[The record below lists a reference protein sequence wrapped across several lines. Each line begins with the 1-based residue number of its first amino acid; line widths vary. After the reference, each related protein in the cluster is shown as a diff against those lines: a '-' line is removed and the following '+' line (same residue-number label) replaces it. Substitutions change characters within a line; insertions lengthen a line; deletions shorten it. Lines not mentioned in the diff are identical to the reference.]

1 MAEEGNVI
9 SDSVKNVQ
17 DLNCDLWF
25 KLVGQR
31 PDLANACHQ
40 HAEAFSGEVAKAT
53 KDPAGYV
60 AKKIAD
66 NTFNQILESFW
77 NGSVSIY
84 KQFITSWL
92 HAGPIIDPQ
101 TSSAFQ
107 WGTGVVNIFTLLA
120 VTIGIMVAGV
130 KIVWEQRGED
140 IRYVLSSLG
149 RVILVSGMGVTIIS
163 LLLTASD
170 QAAAAILESSNW
182 SSRDTTAILG
192 DPGKA
197 VAALGAML
205 FLPGAIMV
213 LVVIVQWCIMILVA
227 IATPVLLMYWPVAEG
242 ITFAAGGRGFSRVS
256 KWLLAFILFKPTVAV
271 LYGFAF
277 QELKGGDGIGGIV
290 TAVCIIAMAPFALP
304 ALLKIVNPAAA
315 GTGADGA
322 GTALAGMAGMAVGAA
337 GVAAG
342 AATGGAG
349 AAAAAGGS
357 SGASASAFMFSN
369 MGPTLAESGGMAGI
383 GGGAA
388 GAAGAASGGG
398 GGVAAGGGSGAV
410 AAGGSSA
417 GASGG
422 SGAIAAGGGAPAASS
437 SGGAVGAP
445 AAASPS
451 GGSAPAAPA
460 SNAGGS
466 APQAPGG
473 GMVGI
478 GLTVSAGSD
487 TGSAPGGGSG
497 GGGSAGASRL
507 AQAAQVLENHMPRAE
522 HAEEVLLDEQSLDR
536 IH

>member
-1 MAEEGNVI
+1 MPNVAEKITSTAIDVNCNVI
-9 SDSVKNVQ
+9 YIGRPELIEKCR
-17 DLNCDLWF
+17 LG
-25 KLVGQR
+25 GQII
-31 PDLANACHQ
+31 AKEAGKA
-40 HAEAFSGEVAKAT
+40 AEN
-53 KDPAGYV
+53 PAGYV
-60 AKKIAD
+60 AKKVAD
-66 NTFNQILESFW
+66 GTFNQILESFW
-77 NGSVSIY
+77 NGSVAVY
-84 KQFITSWL
+84 RNFITSWL
-92 HAGPIIDPQ
+92 KAGPIIDPQ

-192 DPGKA
+192 DPSKA

-290 TAVCIIAMAPFALP
+290 TAVCIITMAPFALP

-337 GVAAG
+337 GMAAG
-342 AATGGAG
+342 AATGGAT

-388 GAAGAASGGG
+388 GAAGAASGSG
-398 GGVAAGGGSGAV
+398 GGVAAGGGSGAI

-445 AAASPS
+445 ATASSS

-460 SNAGGS
+460 AGGS
-466 APQAPGG
+466 AQQAPGG

-487 TGSAPGGGSG
+487 TGAAPGGGSG

>member
-1 MAEEGNVI
+1 MSDKSALRGAADWTCDALGNIRREVGLGCHAAVGKGEEIVDKVEKAVTDPVGTIAGAVGN
-9 SDSVKNVQ
+9 
-17 DLNCDLWF
+17 DLFD
-25 KLVGQR
+25 
-31 PDLANACHQ
+31 
-40 HAEAFSGEVAKAT
+40 
-53 KDPAGYV
+53 
-60 AKKIAD
+60 KILT
-66 NTFNQILESFW
+66 NFW
-77 NGSVSIY
+77 NGSVGVY
-84 KQFITSWL
+84 REFITSWL
-92 HAGPIIDPQ
+92 KAGPIIDPQ

-107 WGTGVVNIFTLLA
+107 WGTGVVNIFTFLA

-149 RVILVSGMGVTIIS
+149 RVILVSGMGVAIIS

-182 SSRDTTAILG
+182 NQRDTTAILG

-337 GVAAG
+337 GMAAG

-357 SGASASAFMFSN
+357 SGASASAFMISN
-369 MGPTLAESGGMAGI
+369 MGPTLAESGGMAGL

-388 GAAGAASGGG
+388 GAAGAAS
-398 GGVAAGGGSGAV
+398 GGGSGAV

-437 SGGAVGAP
+437 
-445 AAASPS
+445 
-451 GGSAPAAPA
+451 GGSGAIAAGGAPAAPA
-460 SNAGGS
+460 AGGS
-466 APQAPGG
+466 AQQAPGG

-487 TGSAPGGGSG
+487 TGAAPGGGSG

>member
-1 MAEEGNVI
+1 MADTPIVNIPEQIAHFACDQVGGAARVI
-9 SDSVKNVQ
+9 NPSAAQDCHSTVSSIADSADKFV
-17 DLNCDLWF
+17 
-25 KLVGQR
+25 
-31 PDLANACHQ
+31 
-40 HAEAFSGEVAKAT
+40 
-53 KDPAGYV
+53 KDPVGTVAG
-60 AKKIAD
+60 AIGNDIFDKIL
-66 NTFNQILESFW
+66 TSFW
-77 NGSVSIY
+77 NGSVGIY
-84 KQFITSWL
+84 RDFITSWL
-92 HAGPIIDPQ
+92 RAGPIIDPEK
-101 TSSAFQ
+101 SSAFQ

-149 RVILVSGMGVTIIS
+149 RVILVSGMGVAIIS

-197 VAALGAML
+197 VAALGAIL

-213 LVVIVQWCIMILVA
+213 LVVIVQWCIMIFVA

-337 GVAAG
+337 GMAAG

-357 SGASASAFMFSN
+357 SGASASAFMFSS

-383 GGGAA
+383 GGGGAA
-388 GAAGAASGGG
+388 GGAASGSG
-398 GGVAAGGGSGAV
+398 GGGSGAV

-422 SGAIAAGGGAPAASS
+422 SGAIAAGGGAAGASS

-445 AAASPS
+445 AAASAPS
-451 GGSAPAAPA
+451 GGSAAAPA
-460 SNAGGS
+460 PDAGGS
-466 APQAPGG
+466 APQAAGG

-478 GLTVSAGSD
+478 GLTVSAGGD
-487 TGSAPGGGSG
+487 TGAAPGGGSG
-497 GGGSAGASRL
+497 GGSAGVSRF

-522 HAEEVLLDEQSLDR
+522 HAEEVLLDEQAVDQ

>member
-1 MAEEGNVI
+1 MDILKDAAHFACDQVGGAARVINPSAAQDCHAVVDKGAEVAAAAGKAI
-9 SDSVKNVQ
+9 SDP
-17 DLNCDLWF
+17 
-25 KLVGQR
+25 VG
-31 PDLANACHQ
+31 
-40 HAEAFSGEVAKAT
+40 T
-53 KDPAGYV
+53 IAG
-60 AKKIAD
+60 AIGNDIFDKIL
-66 NTFNQILESFW
+66 TSFW
-77 NGSVSIY
+77 NGSVGIY
-84 KQFITSWL
+84 RDFITSWL
-92 HAGPIIDPQ
+92 RAGPIIDPEK
-101 TSSAFQ
+101 SSAFQ

-149 RVILVSGMGVTIIS
+149 RVIIVSGMGVALIS

-197 VAALGAML
+197 VAALGAIL

-213 LVVIVQWCIMILVA
+213 LVVIVQWCIMIFVA

-322 GTALAGMAGMAVGAA
+322 GTALAGLAGMAVGAA
-337 GVAAG
+337 GMAAG

-383 GGGAA
+383 GGG
-388 GAAGAASGGG
+388 GAA
-398 GGVAAGGGSGAV
+398 AAGGGSGGSAV

-422 SGAIAAGGGAPAASS
+422 SGAIATAGPAPAASS
-437 SGGAVGAP
+437 SSSGGA
-445 AAASPS
+445 AAASAPS
-451 GGSAPAAPA
+451 GGSAAAPA
-460 SNAGGS
+460 PDAGES
-466 APQAPGG
+466 APQAAGG

-478 GLTVSAGSD
+478 GLTVSAGGD
-487 TGSAPGGGSG
+487 TGAAPGGGSG
-497 GGGSAGASRL
+497 GGSAGVSRF

-522 HAEEVLLDEQSLDR
+522 HAEEVLLDEQAVDQ

>member
-17 DLNCDLWF
+17 DLNCDLWL

-40 HAEAFSGEVAKAT
+40 HAEALSWEVAKAT

-60 AKKIAD
+60 AKKVAD
-66 NTFNQILESFW
+66 GTFNQILESFW
-77 NGSVSIY
+77 NGSVAIY
-84 KQFITSWL
+84 RDFITSWL
-92 HAGPIIDPQ
+92 KAGPIIDPQ

-107 WGTGVVNIFTLLA
+107 WGTGVVNIFTFLA

-149 RVILVSGMGVTIIS
+149 RVILVSGMGVAIIS

-192 DPGKA
+192 DPSKA

-290 TAVCIIAMAPFALP
+290 TAVCIITMAPFALP

-369 MGPTLAESGGMAGI
+369 MGPTLAESGGMAGLG

-388 GAAGAASGGG
+388 GAAS
-398 GGVAAGGGSGAV
+398 GGGSGAV

-437 SGGAVGAP
+437 GGSSAIASGGAP
-445 AAASPS
+445 AASS

-460 SNAGGS
+460 AGGS
-466 APQAPGG
+466 AQQAPGG

-497 GGGSAGASRL
+497 GGGSSGASRL

>member
-1 MAEEGNVI
+1 MDILKDAAHFACDQVGGAARVINPSAAQDCHAVVDKGAEVAEAAGKAI
-9 SDSVKNVQ
+9 SDP
-17 DLNCDLWF
+17 
-25 KLVGQR
+25 VG
-31 PDLANACHQ
+31 
-40 HAEAFSGEVAKAT
+40 T
-53 KDPAGYV
+53 IAG
-60 AKKIAD
+60 AIGNDIFDKIL
-66 NTFNQILESFW
+66 TSFW
-77 NGSVSIY
+77 NGSVGIY
-84 KQFITSWL
+84 RDFITSWL
-92 HAGPIIDPQ
+92 RAGPIIDPEK
-101 TSSAFQ
+101 SSAFA
-107 WGTGVVNIFTLLA
+107 WGSGVVNIFTLLA

-149 RVILVSGMGVTIIS
+149 RVIVVSGMGVTLIS

-182 SSRDTTAILG
+182 SQRDTTAILG

-197 VAALGAML
+197 VAALGAIL

-213 LVVIVQWCIMILVA
+213 LVVIVQWCIMIFVA

-256 KWLLAFILFKPTVAV
+256 KWLLAFILFKPTVAI

-337 GVAAG
+337 GMAAG

-388 GAAGAASGGG
+388 GAAGGGS
-398 GGVAAGGGSGAV
+398 GGGSGGSAV

-422 SGAIAAGGGAPAASS
+422 SGAIAAGGPAPATSSGFGGAAAASAP
-437 SGGAVGAP
+437 SGGAATAP
-445 AAASPS
+445 APD
-451 GGSAPAAPA
+451 
-460 SNAGGS
+460 AGGS
-466 APQAPGG
+466 APQAAGD

-478 GLTVSAGSD
+478 GLTVSAGGD
-487 TGSAPGGGSG
+487 TGAAPDGGSG
-497 GGGSAGASRL
+497 GGGAGVSRF

-522 HAEEVLLDEQSLDR
+522 HAEEVLLDEQAVDQ

>member
-1 MAEEGNVI
+1 MADTPAVNIPEQIAHFACDQVGGAARVI
-9 SDSVKNVQ
+9 NPSAAQ
-17 DLNCDLWF
+17 D
-25 KLVGQR
+25 
-31 PDLANACHQ
+31 CHSTVSSI
-40 HAEAFSGEVAKAT
+40 AESADKVV
-53 KDPAGYV
+53 KDPVGTVAG
-60 AKKIAD
+60 AIGNDIFDKIL
-66 NTFNQILESFW
+66 TSFW
-77 NGSVSIY
+77 NGSVSVY

-92 HAGPIIDPQ
+92 HAGPIINPEK
-101 TSSAFQ
+101 SSAFQ

-149 RVILVSGMGVTIIS
+149 RVILVSGMGVSIVS

-170 QAAAAILESSNW
+170 QAAAAILDSTDW
-182 SSRDTTAILG
+182 GHKDTMAVLG

-213 LVVIVQWCIMILVA
+213 LVVIVQWCIMIFVA

-357 SGASASAFMFSN
+357 SGASASAFMFSS
-369 MGPTLAESGGMAGI
+369 MGPTLAESGGLAGI
-383 GGGAA
+383 GGG
-388 GAAGAASGGG
+388 GAA
-398 GGVAAGGGSGAV
+398 AAGGGSGGSAV

-422 SGAIAAGGGAPAASS
+422 SGAIAAGGPAPATSS
-437 SGGAVGAP
+437 GSGGA
-445 AAASPS
+445 AATSSPS
-451 GGSAPAAPA
+451 GGAAAAPA
-460 SNAGGS
+460 PDAGGS
-466 APQAPGG
+466 APQAAGG

-478 GLTVSAGSD
+478 GLTVSAGGD
-487 TGSAPGGGSG
+487 TGAAPGGGA
-497 GGGSAGASRL
+497 GGGSAGVSRF

-522 HAEEVLLDEQSLDR
+522 HAEEVLLDEQAVDQ

>member
-1 MAEEGNVI
+1 MNQTVR
-9 SDSVKNVQ
+9 DTTKNLT
-17 DLNCDLWF
+17 DFACDYNP
-25 KLVGQR
+25 VYRIQGTVE
-31 PDLANACHQ
+31 ACHKA
-40 HAEAFSGEVAKAT
+40 AEHIGNEAGKAAEN
-53 KDPAGYV
+53 PAGYV
-60 AKKIAD
+60 AKKVAD
-66 NTFNQILESFW
+66 GAFNQILESFW
-77 NGSVSIY
+77 NGSVGIY

-92 HAGPIIDPQ
+92 HAGPIINPEK
-101 TSSAFQ
+101 SSAFQ

-149 RVILVSGMGVTIIS
+149 RVILVSGMGVSIVS

-170 QAAAAILESSNW
+170 QAAAAILDSTDW
-182 SSRDTTAILG
+182 GHKDTTAILG

-197 VAALGAML
+197 VAALGAIL

-213 LVVIVQWCIMILVA
+213 LVVIVQWCIMIFVA

-322 GTALAGMAGMAVGAA
+322 GTALAGLAGMAVGAA
-337 GVAAG
+337 GMAAG

-383 GGGAA
+383 GGG
-388 GAAGAASGGG
+388 GAA
-398 GGVAAGGGSGAV
+398 AAGGGSGGSAV

-422 SGAIAAGGGAPAASS
+422 SGAIATAGPAPDASS
-437 SGGAVGAP
+437 SSSGPAP
-445 AAASPS
+445 AAASSPS
-451 GGSAPAAPA
+451 GGAAAAPA
-460 SNAGGS
+460 PDAGGS
-466 APQAPGG
+466 APQAAGG

-478 GLTVSAGSD
+478 GLTVNAGGD
-487 TGSAPGGGSG
+487 TGAAPGSGS
-497 GGGSAGASRL
+497 GGGSAGVSRL

-522 HAEEVLLDEQSLDR
+522 HAEEVLLDEQAVDQ

>member
-1 MAEEGNVI
+1 MADTPIVNIPEQIAHFACDQVGGAARVI
-9 SDSVKNVQ
+9 NPSAAQ
-17 DLNCDLWF
+17 D
-25 KLVGQR
+25 
-31 PDLANACHQ
+31 CHSTVSNI
-40 HAEAFSGEVAKAT
+40 AASADKVV
-53 KDPAGYV
+53 KDPVGTVAG
-60 AKKIAD
+60 AIGNDIFEKIL
-66 NTFNQILESFW
+66 TSFW
-77 NGSVSIY
+77 NGAVGVY
-84 KQFITSWL
+84 RDFITSWL
-92 HAGPIIDPQ
+92 HAGPIINPEK
-101 TSSAFQ
+101 SSAFQ
-107 WGTGVVNIFTLLA
+107 WGSGVVNIFTLLA

-149 RVILVSGMGVTIIS
+149 RVILVSGMGVSIVS

-170 QAAAAILESSNW
+170 QAAAAILDSTDW
-182 SSRDTTAILG
+182 GHKDTMAVLG

-213 LVVIVQWCIMILVA
+213 LVVIVQWCIMIFVA

-337 GVAAG
+337 GMAAG

-357 SGASASAFMFSN
+357 SGASASAFMFSS
-369 MGPTLAESGGMAGI
+369 MGPTLAESGGLAGI
-383 GGGAA
+383 GGGGAA
-388 GAAGAASGGG
+388 GGAASGGG
-398 GGVAAGGGSGAV
+398 GVASGGSAV

-422 SGAIAAGGGAPAASS
+422 SGAIAAGPAPAAASSSGSSGPAPAASS
-437 SGGAVGAP
+437 SGGAA
-445 AAASPS
+445 
-451 GGSAPAAPA
+451 AAPA
-460 SNAGGS
+460 PDAGGS
-466 APQAPGG
+466 APQAAGG

-478 GLTVSAGSD
+478 GLTVSAGGD
-487 TGSAPGGGSG
+487 TGAAPGSGS
-497 GGGSAGASRL
+497 GGGSAGVSRF

-522 HAEEVLLDEQSLDR
+522 HAEEVLLDEQAVDQ

>member
-1 MAEEGNVI
+1 MDILKDAAHF
-9 SDSVKNVQ
+9 
-17 DLNCDLWF
+17 NCDFWLNND
-25 KLVGQR
+25 LVKKVR
-31 PDLANACHQ
+31 PDLAEKCHQ
-40 HAEAFSGEVAKAT
+40 GADIAVDKVEKAVT
-53 KDPAGYV
+53 DPVGTIAGAV
-60 AKKIAD
+60 GNDLFDKILT
-66 NTFNQILESFW
+66 NFW
-77 NGSVSIY
+77 NGSVGVY
-84 KQFITSWL
+84 REFITSWL
-92 HAGPIIDPQ
+92 KAGPIIDPQ

-107 WGTGVVNIFTLLA
+107 WGTGVVNIFTFLA

-149 RVILVSGMGVTIIS
+149 RVILVSGMGVAIIS

-342 AATGGAG
+342 AATGGAT
-349 AAAAAGGS
+349 AAAGGAAS
-357 SGASASAFMFSN
+357 SGASASAFMISN

-383 GGGAA
+383 GGGSA
-388 GAAGAASGGG
+388 GAAGAASGSG
-398 GGVAAGGGSGAV
+398 GGGSGAI

-445 AAASPS
+445 ATASSS

-460 SNAGGS
+460 TGGS
-466 APQAPGG
+466 AQQAPGG

>member
-1 MAEEGNVI
+1 MADTPIVNIPEQIAHFACDQVGGAARVI
-9 SDSVKNVQ
+9 NPSAAQDCHSTVSNIADSADKFV
-17 DLNCDLWF
+17 
-25 KLVGQR
+25 
-31 PDLANACHQ
+31 
-40 HAEAFSGEVAKAT
+40 
-53 KDPAGYV
+53 KDPVGTVAG
-60 AKKIAD
+60 AIGNDIFDKIL
-66 NTFNQILESFW
+66 TSFW
-77 NGSVSIY
+77 NGSVGIY
-84 KQFITSWL
+84 RDFITSWL
-92 HAGPIIDPQ
+92 RAGPIIDPEK
-101 TSSAFQ
+101 SSAFQ

-149 RVILVSGMGVTIIS
+149 RVILVSGMGVAIIS

-197 VAALGAML
+197 VAALGAIL

-213 LVVIVQWCIMILVA
+213 LVVIVQWCIMIFVA

-337 GVAAG
+337 GMAAG

-357 SGASASAFMFSN
+357 SGASASAFMFSS

-383 GGGAA
+383 GSGGAA
-388 GAAGAASGGG
+388 GAAGAE
-398 GGVAAGGGSGAV
+398 
-410 AAGGSSA
+410 
-417 GASGG
+417 
-422 SGAIAAGGGAPAASS
+422 
-437 SGGAVGAP
+437 
-445 AAASPS
+445 
-451 GGSAPAAPA
+451 
-460 SNAGGS
+460 
-466 APQAPGG
+466 
-473 GMVGI
+473 I
-478 GLTVSAGSD
+478 G
-487 TGSAPGGGSG
+487 
-497 GGGSAGASRL
+497 
-507 AQAAQVLENHMPRAE
+507 RA
-522 HAEEVLLDEQSLDR
+522 HV
-536 IH
+536 

>member
-149 RVILVSGMGVTIIS
+149 RVILVSGMGVALVS

-170 QAAAAILESSNW
+170 QAAAAILDSTDW
-182 SSRDTTAILG
+182 GHRDTMAVLG

-213 LVVIVQWCIMILVA
+213 LVVIVQWCIMIFVA

-342 AATGGAG
+342 AATGGAT
-349 AAAAAGGS
+349 AAAGGAAS

-398 GGVAAGGGSGAV
+398 GGGSGAI

-460 SNAGGS
+460 PDAGGS
-466 APQAPGG
+466 AQQAPGG

-487 TGSAPGGGSG
+487 TGAAPGGGSG
-497 GGGSAGASRL
+497 GGGSAGASRF
-507 AQAAQVLENHMPRAE
+507 AQAAQVLETHMPRAE
-522 HAEEVLLDEQSLDR
+522 HAEEVLLDEQAVDQ

>member
-1 MAEEGNVI
+1 M
-9 SDSVKNVQ
+9 SDKSAFRGAA
-17 DLNCDLWF
+17 DWTCDALGSI
-25 KLVGQR
+25 KSEVG
-31 PDLANACHQ
+31 LGCH
-40 HAEAFSGEVAKAT
+40 AAVGKTEEVAKTADEFV
-53 KDPAGYV
+53 KDPVGTV
-60 AKKIAD
+60 AKKVAD
-66 NTFNQILESFW
+66 GTFNQILESFW
-77 NGSVSIY
+77 NGSVAIY
-84 KQFITSWL
+84 RDFITSWL
-92 HAGPIIDPQ
+92 KAGPIIDPQ
-101 TSSAFQ
+101 SSSAFQ
-107 WGTGVVNIFTLLA
+107 WGTGVVNIFTFLA

-192 DPGKA
+192 DPSKA

-256 KWLLAFILFKPTVAV
+256 KWLLAFILFKPTVAI

-357 SGASASAFMFSN
+357 SGASASAFMISN

-383 GGGAA
+383 GGGGSA

-398 GGVAAGGGSGAV
+398 GGVASGGGSGAI

-445 AAASPS
+445 AASSS

-460 SNAGGS
+460 AGGS
-466 APQAPGG
+466 AQQAPGG

>member
-1 MAEEGNVI
+1 MADDSNI
-9 SDSVKNVQ
+9 FSDTVKNVQ
-17 DLNCDLWF
+17 DFNCDLWL
-25 KLVGQR
+25 KTVGRR
-31 PDLANACHQ
+31 PDLAEACHQ
-40 HAEAFSGEVAKAT
+40 NAQDFSKEVGKAT
-53 KDPAGYV
+53 NDPVGYV
-60 AKKIAD
+60 AKKVAD
-66 NTFNQILESFW
+66 GTFNQILESFW

-92 HAGPIIDPQ
+92 HAGPIIDPEK
-101 TSSAFQ
+101 SSAFQ

-149 RVILVSGMGVTIIS
+149 RVILVSGMGVALVS

-170 QAAAAILESSNW
+170 QAAAAILESSSW

-192 DPGKA
+192 DPSKA

-342 AATGGAG
+342 AATGGAT
-349 AAAAAGGS
+349 AAAAGGS
-357 SGASASAFMFSN
+357 SGASASAFMISN

-383 GGGAA
+383 GGGSA

-398 GGVAAGGGSGAV
+398 GGVASGGGSGAI

-445 AAASPS
+445 ATASSS

-460 SNAGGS
+460 AGGS

-497 GGGSAGASRL
+497 GGGSAGVSRF

>member
-1 MAEEGNVI
+1 MADTPIVNIPEQIAHFACDQVGGAARAINPSAAQDCHSTVSSI
-9 SDSVKNVQ
+9 ADSADKFV
-17 DLNCDLWF
+17 
-25 KLVGQR
+25 
-31 PDLANACHQ
+31 
-40 HAEAFSGEVAKAT
+40 
-53 KDPAGYV
+53 KDPVGTVAG
-60 AKKIAD
+60 AIGNDIFDKIL
-66 NTFNQILESFW
+66 TSFW
-77 NGSVSIY
+77 NGSVGIY
-84 KQFITSWL
+84 RDFITSWL
-92 HAGPIIDPQ
+92 KAGPIIDPEK
-101 TSSAFQ
+101 SSAFQ

-149 RVILVSGMGVTIIS
+149 RVILVSGMGVAIIS

-197 VAALGAML
+197 VAALGAIL

-213 LVVIVQWCIMILVA
+213 LVVIVQWCIRIFVA

-337 GVAAG
+337 GMAAG

-357 SGASASAFMFSN
+357 SGASASAFMFSS
-369 MGPTLAESGGMAGI
+369 MGPTLAESGGLAGI

-388 GAAGAASGGG
+388 GGAASGSG
-398 GGVAAGGGSGAV
+398 GGGSGAV

-422 SGAIAAGGGAPAASS
+422 SGAIAAGGPAPAAASSSGSSGPAPAASS
-437 SGGAVGAP
+437 SGG
-445 AAASPS
+445 
-451 GGSAPAAPA
+451 SAAAPA
-460 SNAGGS
+460 PDAGGS
-466 APQAPGG
+466 APQAAGG

-478 GLTVSAGSD
+478 GLTVSAGGD
-487 TGSAPGGGSG
+487 TGAAPGSGS
-497 GGGSAGASRL
+497 GGGSAGVSRF

-522 HAEEVLLDEQSLDR
+522 HAEEVLLDEQAVDQ

>member
-1 MAEEGNVI
+1 MDILKDAAHFACDQVGGAARVINPSAAQDCHAVVDKGAEVAAAAGKAI
-9 SDSVKNVQ
+9 SDP
-17 DLNCDLWF
+17 
-25 KLVGQR
+25 VGT
-31 PDLANACHQ
+31 
-40 HAEAFSGEVAKAT
+40 VAGAIGN
-53 KDPAGYV
+53 DIFE
-60 AKKIAD
+60 KIL
-66 NTFNQILESFW
+66 TSFW
-77 NGSVSIY
+77 NGAVGVY
-84 KQFITSWL
+84 RDFITSWL
-92 HAGPIIDPQ
+92 HAGPIINPEK
-101 TSSAFQ
+101 SSAFQ
-107 WGTGVVNIFTLLA
+107 WGSGVVNIFTLLA

-149 RVILVSGMGVTIIS
+149 RVILVSGMGVSIVS

-170 QAAAAILESSNW
+170 QAAAAILDSTDW
-182 SSRDTTAILG
+182 GHKDTMAVLG

-213 LVVIVQWCIMILVA
+213 LVVIVQWCIMIFVA

-337 GVAAG
+337 GMAAG

-369 MGPTLAESGGMAGI
+369 MGPTLAESGGLAGI
-383 GGGAA
+383 GGG
-388 GAAGAASGGG
+388 GAA
-398 GGVAAGGGSGAV
+398 AAGGGSGGSAV

-422 SGAIAAGGGAPAASS
+422 SGAIAAGPAPDASS
-437 SGGAVGAP
+437 SSSGPAP
-445 AAASPS
+445 AAASSPS
-451 GGSAPAAPA
+451 GGAAAAPA
-460 SNAGGS
+460 PDAGGS
-466 APQAPGG
+466 APQAAGG

-478 GLTVSAGSD
+478 GLTVNAGGD
-487 TGSAPGGGSG
+487 TGAAPGSGS
-497 GGGSAGASRL
+497 GGGSAGVSRL

-522 HAEEVLLDEQSLDR
+522 HAEEVLLDEQAVDQ

>member
-1 MAEEGNVI
+1 MADTPIVNIPEQIAHFACDQVGGAARVI
-9 SDSVKNVQ
+9 NPSAAQ
-17 DLNCDLWF
+17 D
-25 KLVGQR
+25 
-31 PDLANACHQ
+31 CHSTVSNIAQ
-40 HAEAFSGEVAKAT
+40 SADKVV
-53 KDPAGYV
+53 KDPVGTVAG
-60 AKKIAD
+60 AIGNDIFDKIL
-66 NTFNQILESFW
+66 TSFW
-77 NGSVSIY
+77 NGSVGIY
-84 KQFITSWL
+84 RDFITSWL
-92 HAGPIIDPQ
+92 RAGPIIDPEK
-101 TSSAFQ
+101 SSAFQ

-149 RVILVSGMGVTIIS
+149 RVIVVSGMGVTLIS

-197 VAALGAML
+197 VAALGAIL

-388 GAAGAASGGG
+388 GAAGGGS
-398 GGVAAGGGSGAV
+398 GGGSGGSAV

-422 SGAIAAGGGAPAASS
+422 SGAIATAGPAPATSS
-437 SGGAVGAP
+437 GSGGA
-445 AAASPS
+445 AAASAPS
-451 GGSAPAAPA
+451 GGAATAPAPD
-460 SNAGGS
+460 AGGS
-466 APQAPGG
+466 APQAAGD

-478 GLTVSAGSD
+478 GLTVSAGGD
-487 TGSAPGGGSG
+487 TGAAPGGGSG
-497 GGGSAGASRL
+497 GGGAGVSRF

-522 HAEEVLLDEQSLDR
+522 HAEEVLLDEQAVDQ

>member
-1 MAEEGNVI
+1 MDIIKDAAH
-9 SDSVKNVQ
+9 
-17 DLNCDLWF
+17 LNCDLWL

-31 PDLANACHQ
+31 PDLAEKCRQGADTTIDT
-40 HAEAFSGEVAKAT
+40 AEKFV
-53 KDPAGYV
+53 KDPVGTVAGAV
-60 AKKIAD
+60 GNDLFDKILT
-66 NTFNQILESFW
+66 NFW
-77 NGSVSIY
+77 NGSVGVY
-84 KQFITSWL
+84 REFITSWL
-92 HAGPIIDPQ
+92 KAGPIIDPQ

-107 WGTGVVNIFTLLA
+107 WGTGVVNIFTFLA

-149 RVILVSGMGVTIIS
+149 RVILVSGMGVAIIS

-192 DPGKA
+192 DPSKA

-337 GVAAG
+337 GMAAG

-357 SGASASAFMFSN
+357 SGASASAFMISN
-369 MGPTLAESGGMAGI
+369 MGPTLAESGGMAGLG

-388 GAAGAASGGG
+388 GAAAGAASG

-437 SGGAVGAP
+437 GGSGAIAASGGAP
-445 AAASPS
+445 AASS
-451 GGSAPAAPA
+451 GGSAPAPA
-460 SNAGGS
+460 AGGS
-466 APQAPGG
+466 AQQAPGG

-487 TGSAPGGGSG
+487 TGAAPGGGSG
-497 GGGSAGASRL
+497 GGGSSGVSRL

>member
-1 MAEEGNVI
+1 MSNKSGLRGAADWGCDVLGNINHVVGSGCHAVVDKGAAVAEAAGKVI
-9 SDSVKNVQ
+9 SDPVGTIAGAIGN
-17 DLNCDLWF
+17 DLFD
-25 KLVGQR
+25 
-31 PDLANACHQ
+31 
-40 HAEAFSGEVAKAT
+40 
-53 KDPAGYV
+53 
-60 AKKIAD
+60 KILT
-66 NTFNQILESFW
+66 NFW
-77 NGSVSIY
+77 NGSVGIY

-92 HAGPIIDPQ
+92 HAGPIINPEK
-101 TSSAFQ
+101 SSAFQ

-149 RVILVSGMGVTIIS
+149 RVILVSGMGVSIVS

-170 QAAAAILESSNW
+170 QAAAAILDSTDW
-182 SSRDTTAILG
+182 GHKDTTAILG

-197 VAALGAML
+197 VAALGAIL

-213 LVVIVQWCIMILVA
+213 LVVIVQWCIMIFVA

-337 GVAAG
+337 GMAAG

-357 SGASASAFMFSN
+357 SGASASAFMFSS

-388 GAAGAASGGG
+388 GAASGSG
-398 GGVAAGGGSGAV
+398 GGGSGAV

-422 SGAIAAGGGAPAASS
+422 SGAIAAGGGAAGAPS

-445 AAASPS
+445 AAASSPS
-451 GGSAPAAPA
+451 GGSAAAPA
-460 SNAGGS
+460 PDAGGS
-466 APQAPGG
+466 APQAAGG

-478 GLTVSAGSD
+478 GLTVNAGGD

-497 GGGSAGASRL
+497 GVSRL

-522 HAEEVLLDEQSLDR
+522 HAEEVLLDEQAVDQ

>member
-1 MAEEGNVI
+1 MDILKDAAHFACDQVGGAARVINPSAAQDCHAVVDKGAEVAAAAGKAI
-9 SDSVKNVQ
+9 SDP
-17 DLNCDLWF
+17 
-25 KLVGQR
+25 VG
-31 PDLANACHQ
+31 
-40 HAEAFSGEVAKAT
+40 T
-53 KDPAGYV
+53 IAG
-60 AKKIAD
+60 AIGNDIFDKIL
-66 NTFNQILESFW
+66 TSFW
-77 NGSVSIY
+77 NGSVGIY
-84 KQFITSWL
+84 RDFITSWL
-92 HAGPIIDPQ
+92 RAGPIIDPEK
-101 TSSAFQ
+101 SSAFQ

-149 RVILVSGMGVTIIS
+149 RVIVVSGMGVALIS

-197 VAALGAML
+197 VAALGAIL

-213 LVVIVQWCIMILVA
+213 LVVIVQWCIMIFVA

-322 GTALAGMAGMAVGAA
+322 GTALAGLAGMAVGAA

-383 GGGAA
+383 GGG
-388 GAAGAASGGG
+388 GAA
-398 GGVAAGGGSGAV
+398 AAGGGSGGSAV

-422 SGAIAAGGGAPAASS
+422 SGAIATAGPAPAASS
-437 SGGAVGAP
+437 SSSGGA
-445 AAASPS
+445 AAASAPS
-451 GGSAPAAPA
+451 GGSAAAPA
-460 SNAGGS
+460 PDAGES
-466 APQAPGG
+466 APQAAGG

-478 GLTVSAGSD
+478 GLTVSAGGD
-487 TGSAPGGGSG
+487 TGAAPGGGSG
-497 GGGSAGASRL
+497 GGSAGVSRF

-522 HAEEVLLDEQSLDR
+522 HAEEVLLDEQAVDQ

>member
-1 MAEEGNVI
+1 MDIIKDAAH
-9 SDSVKNVQ
+9 
-17 DLNCDLWF
+17 LNCDLWL

-31 PDLANACHQ
+31 PDLAEKCRQGADTTIDT
-40 HAEAFSGEVAKAT
+40 AEKFV
-53 KDPAGYV
+53 KDPVGTVAGAV
-60 AKKIAD
+60 GNDLFDKILT
-66 NTFNQILESFW
+66 NFW
-77 NGSVSIY
+77 NGSVGVY
-84 KQFITSWL
+84 REFITSWL
-92 HAGPIIDPQ
+92 KAGPIIDPQ

-107 WGTGVVNIFTLLA
+107 WGTGVVNIFTFLA

-149 RVILVSGMGVTIIS
+149 RVILVSGMGVAIIS

-337 GVAAG
+337 GMAAG

-357 SGASASAFMFSN
+357 SGASASAFMISN
-369 MGPTLAESGGMAGI
+369 MGPTLAESGGMAGL

-388 GAAGAASGGG
+388 GAAAGAASG

-437 SGGAVGAP
+437 
-445 AAASPS
+445 
-451 GGSAPAAPA
+451 GGSAPAPA
-460 SNAGGS
+460 AGGS
-466 APQAPGG
+466 AQQAPGG

-487 TGSAPGGGSG
+487 TGAAPGGGSG
-497 GGGSAGASRL
+497 GGGSSGVSRL

>member
-1 MAEEGNVI
+1 MTAIDAAKKAFCTAAPINTKACELAIDHGGEE
-9 SDSVKNVQ
+9 
-17 DLNCDLWF
+17 L
-25 KLVGQR
+25 
-31 PDLANACHQ
+31 
-40 HAEAFSGEVAKAT
+40 AKAA
-53 KDPAGYV
+53 KDPAGYAV
-60 AKKIAD
+60 KKITD
-66 NTFNQILESFW
+66 GTFNQILESFW
-77 NGSVSIY
+77 NGSVAIY
-84 KQFITSWL
+84 RDFITSWL
-92 HAGPIIDPQ
+92 KAGPIIDPQ

-107 WGTGVVNIFTLLA
+107 WGTGVVNIFTFLA

-149 RVILVSGMGVTIIS
+149 RVILVSGMGVAIIS

-192 DPGKA
+192 DPSKA

-337 GVAAG
+337 GMAAG
-342 AATGGAG
+342 AA
-349 AAAAAGGS
+349 
-357 SGASASAFMFSN
+357 
-369 MGPTLAESGGMAGI
+369 
-383 GGGAA
+383 
-388 GAAGAASGGG
+388 
-398 GGVAAGGGSGAV
+398 
-410 AAGGSSA
+410 
-417 GASGG
+417 
-422 SGAIAAGGGAPAASS
+422 
-437 SGGAVGAP
+437 
-445 AAASPS
+445 
-451 GGSAPAAPA
+451 
-460 SNAGGS
+460 
-466 APQAPGG
+466 
-473 GMVGI
+473 
-478 GLTVSAGSD
+478 
-487 TGSAPGGGSG
+487 
-497 GGGSAGASRL
+497 
-507 AQAAQVLENHMPRAE
+507 
-522 HAEEVLLDEQSLDR
+522 
-536 IH
+536 

>member
-1 MAEEGNVI
+1 MSNKSGLRGAADWGCDVLGNINHVVGSGCHAVVDKGAAVAEAAGKVI
-9 SDSVKNVQ
+9 SDP
-17 DLNCDLWF
+17 
-25 KLVGQR
+25 VG
-31 PDLANACHQ
+31 
-40 HAEAFSGEVAKAT
+40 T
-53 KDPAGYV
+53 IAG
-60 AKKIAD
+60 AIGNDIFDKIL
-66 NTFNQILESFW
+66 TSFW
-77 NGSVSIY
+77 NGSVGIY

-92 HAGPIIDPQ
+92 HAGPIINPEK
-101 TSSAFQ
+101 SSAFQ

-149 RVILVSGMGVTIIS
+149 RVILVSGMGVSIVS

-170 QAAAAILESSNW
+170 QAAAAILDSTDW
-182 SSRDTTAILG
+182 GHKDTTAILG

-197 VAALGAML
+197 VAALGAIL

-213 LVVIVQWCIMILVA
+213 LVVIVQWCIMIFVA

-337 GVAAG
+337 GMAAG

-357 SGASASAFMFSN
+357 SGASASAFMFSS

-388 GAAGAASGGG
+388 GAASGSG
-398 GGVAAGGGSGAV
+398 GGGSGAV

-422 SGAIAAGGGAPAASS
+422 SGAIAAGGGAAGASS

-445 AAASPS
+445 AAASSPS
-451 GGSAPAAPA
+451 GGSAAAPA
-460 SNAGGS
+460 PDAGGS
-466 APQAPGG
+466 APQAAGG

-478 GLTVSAGSD
+478 GLTVNAGGD

-497 GGGSAGASRL
+497 GGGSGGGGSAGVSRF

-522 HAEEVLLDEQSLDR
+522 HAEEVLLDEQAVDQ

>member
-1 MAEEGNVI
+1 MDILKDAAHFACDQVGGAARVINPSAAQDCHAVVDKGAEVAAAAGKAI
-9 SDSVKNVQ
+9 SDP
-17 DLNCDLWF
+17 
-25 KLVGQR
+25 VG
-31 PDLANACHQ
+31 
-40 HAEAFSGEVAKAT
+40 T
-53 KDPAGYV
+53 IAG
-60 AKKIAD
+60 AIGNDIFDKIL
-66 NTFNQILESFW
+66 TSFW
-77 NGSVSIY
+77 NGSVGIY
-84 KQFITSWL
+84 RDFITSWL
-92 HAGPIIDPQ
+92 RAGPIIDPEK
-101 TSSAFQ
+101 SSAFQ

-149 RVILVSGMGVTIIS
+149 RVILVSGMGVAIIS

-197 VAALGAML
+197 VAALGAIL

-213 LVVIVQWCIMILVA
+213 LVVIVQWCIMIFVA

-322 GTALAGMAGMAVGAA
+322 GTALAGLAGMAVGAA
-337 GVAAG
+337 GMAAG

-383 GGGAA
+383 GGG
-388 GAAGAASGGG
+388 GAA
-398 GGVAAGGGSGAV
+398 AAGGGSGGSAV

-422 SGAIAAGGGAPAASS
+422 SGAIATAGPAPAASS
-437 SGGAVGAP
+437 SSSGGA
-445 AAASPS
+445 AAASAPS
-451 GGSAPAAPA
+451 GGSAAAPA
-460 SNAGGS
+460 PDAGES
-466 APQAPGG
+466 APQAAGG

-478 GLTVSAGSD
+478 GLTVSAGGD
-487 TGSAPGGGSG
+487 TGAAPGGGSG
-497 GGGSAGASRL
+497 GGSAGVSRF

-522 HAEEVLLDEQSLDR
+522 HAEEVLLDEQAVDQ

>member
-1 MAEEGNVI
+1 
-9 SDSVKNVQ
+9 
-17 DLNCDLWF
+17 
-25 KLVGQR
+25 
-31 PDLANACHQ
+31 
-40 HAEAFSGEVAKAT
+40 
-53 KDPAGYV
+53 
-60 AKKIAD
+60 
-66 NTFNQILESFW
+66 
-77 NGSVSIY
+77 
-84 KQFITSWL
+84 
-92 HAGPIIDPQ
+92 
-101 TSSAFQ
+101 
-107 WGTGVVNIFTLLA
+107 
-120 VTIGIMVAGV
+120 MVAGV

-149 RVILVSGMGVTIIS
+149 RVILVSGMGVAIIS

-197 VAALGAML
+197 VAALGAIL

-213 LVVIVQWCIMILVA
+213 LVVIVQWCIMIFVA

-337 GVAAG
+337 GMAAG

-357 SGASASAFMFSN
+357 SGASASAFMFSS
-369 MGPTLAESGGMAGI
+369 MGPTLAESGGLAGI

-388 GAAGAASGGG
+388 GGAASGSG
-398 GGVAAGGGSGAV
+398 GGGSGAV

-422 SGAIAAGGGAPAASS
+422 SGAIAAGGPAPAAASSSGSSGPAPAASS
-437 SGGAVGAP
+437 SGG
-445 AAASPS
+445 
-451 GGSAPAAPA
+451 SAAAPA
-460 SNAGGS
+460 PDAGGS
-466 APQAPGG
+466 APQAAGG

-478 GLTVSAGSD
+478 GLTVSAGGD
-487 TGSAPGGGSG
+487 TGAAPGSGS
-497 GGGSAGASRL
+497 GGGSAGVSRF

-522 HAEEVLLDEQSLDR
+522 HAEEVLLDEQAVDQ

>member
-1 MAEEGNVI
+1 MDILKDAAHFACDQVGGAARVINPSAAQDCHAVVDKGAEVAEAAGKAI
-9 SDSVKNVQ
+9 SDP
-17 DLNCDLWF
+17 
-25 KLVGQR
+25 VG
-31 PDLANACHQ
+31 
-40 HAEAFSGEVAKAT
+40 T
-53 KDPAGYV
+53 IAG
-60 AKKIAD
+60 AIGNDIFDKIL
-66 NTFNQILESFW
+66 TSFW
-77 NGSVSIY
+77 NGSVGIY
-84 KQFITSWL
+84 RDFITSWL
-92 HAGPIIDPQ
+92 RAGPIIDPEK
-101 TSSAFQ
+101 SSAFA
-107 WGTGVVNIFTLLA
+107 WGSGVVNIFTLLA

-149 RVILVSGMGVTIIS
+149 RVIVVSGMGVTLIS

-182 SSRDTTAILG
+182 SQRDTTAILG

-197 VAALGAML
+197 VAALGAIL

-213 LVVIVQWCIMILVA
+213 LVVIVQWCIMIFVA

-256 KWLLAFILFKPTVAV
+256 KWLLAFILFKPTVAI

-337 GVAAG
+337 GMAAG
-342 AATGGAG
+342 AATGG
-349 AAAAAGGS
+349 
-357 SGASASAFMFSN
+357 
-369 MGPTLAESGGMAGI
+369 
-383 GGGAA
+383 
-388 GAAGAASGGG
+388 
-398 GGVAAGGGSGAV
+398 
-410 AAGGSSA
+410 A

-422 SGAIAAGGGAPAASS
+422 SGAIAAGGPAPATSSGFGGAAAASAP
-437 SGGAVGAP
+437 SGGAATAP
-445 AAASPS
+445 APD
-451 GGSAPAAPA
+451 
-460 SNAGGS
+460 AGGS
-466 APQAPGG
+466 APQAAGD

-478 GLTVSAGSD
+478 GLTVSAGGD
-487 TGSAPGGGSG
+487 TGAAPGGGSG
-497 GGGSAGASRL
+497 GGGAGVSRF

-522 HAEEVLLDEQSLDR
+522 HAEEVLLDEQAVDQ

>member
-1 MAEEGNVI
+1 MADTPVVNIPEQIGH
-9 SDSVKNVQ
+9 
-17 DLNCDLWF
+17 LGCDGLDFATSW
-25 KLVGQR
+25 VN
-31 PDLANACHQ
+31 PALAKGCHAAVSST
-40 HAEAFSGEVAKAT
+40 AETADKFV
-53 KDPAGYV
+53 KDPVGTVAG
-60 AKKIAD
+60 AIGNDLFDKILT
-66 NTFNQILESFW
+66 NFW
-77 NGSVSIY
+77 NGAVGIY
-84 KQFITSWL
+84 RDFITSWL
-92 HAGPIIDPQ
+92 KAGPIIDPEK
-101 TSSAFQ
+101 SSAFQ
-107 WGTGVVNIFTLLA
+107 WGTGVVNIFTFLA

-192 DPGKA
+192 DPSKA

-383 GGGAA
+383 GGG

-398 GGVAAGGGSGAV
+398 GGVASGGGSGAI

-422 SGAIAAGGGAPAASS
+422 SGAIAAGGGAPATASSS

-445 AAASPS
+445 ATASSS

-460 SNAGGS
+460 AGGS
-466 APQAPGG
+466 AQQAPGG

>member
-1 MAEEGNVI
+1 MDILKDAAHFACDQVGGAARVINPSAAQDCHAVVDKGAEVAAAAGKAI
-9 SDSVKNVQ
+9 SDP
-17 DLNCDLWF
+17 
-25 KLVGQR
+25 VG
-31 PDLANACHQ
+31 
-40 HAEAFSGEVAKAT
+40 T
-53 KDPAGYV
+53 IAG
-60 AKKIAD
+60 AIGNDIFDKIL
-66 NTFNQILESFW
+66 TSFW
-77 NGSVSIY
+77 NGSVGIY
-84 KQFITSWL
+84 RDFITSWL
-92 HAGPIIDPQ
+92 RAGPIIDPEK
-101 TSSAFQ
+101 SSAFQ

-149 RVILVSGMGVTIIS
+149 RVILVSGMGVAIIS

-197 VAALGAML
+197 VAALGAIL

-213 LVVIVQWCIMILVA
+213 LVVIVQWCIMIFVA

-322 GTALAGMAGMAVGAA
+322 GTALGGMAGMAVGAA
-337 GVAAG
+337 GMAAG

-357 SGASASAFMFSN
+357 SGASASAFMISN

-383 GGGAA
+383 GSGGAA
-388 GAAGAASGGG
+388 GAAGAASGSG
-398 GGVAAGGGSGAV
+398 GGGSGTV

-422 SGAIAAGGGAPAASS
+422 SGGGAPAASS

-445 AAASPS
+445 AAASSPS
-451 GGSAPAAPA
+451 GGSAAAPA
-460 SNAGGS
+460 PDADGA
-466 APQAPGG
+466 APQAAGG

-478 GLTVSAGSD
+478 GLTVNAGGD
-487 TGSAPGGGSG
+487 TGAAPGGGSG
-497 GGGSAGASRL
+497 GVSRL

-522 HAEEVLLDEQSLDR
+522 HAEEVLLDEQAVDQ

>member
-1 MAEEGNVI
+1 MDILKDAAHFACDQVGGAARVINPSAAQDCHAVVDKGAEVAAAAGKAI
-9 SDSVKNVQ
+9 SDP
-17 DLNCDLWF
+17 
-25 KLVGQR
+25 VGT
-31 PDLANACHQ
+31 
-40 HAEAFSGEVAKAT
+40 VAGAIGN
-53 KDPAGYV
+53 DIFE
-60 AKKIAD
+60 KIL
-66 NTFNQILESFW
+66 TSFW
-77 NGSVSIY
+77 NGSVGIY
-84 KQFITSWL
+84 RDFITSWL
-92 HAGPIIDPQ
+92 HAGPIIDPEK
-101 TSSAFQ
+101 SSAFQ

-149 RVILVSGMGVTIIS
+149 RVILVSGMGVAIIS

-197 VAALGAML
+197 VAALGAIL

-213 LVVIVQWCIMILVA
+213 LVVIVQWCIMIFVA

-337 GVAAG
+337 GMAAG

-357 SGASASAFMFSN
+357 SGASASAFMFSS

-388 GAAGAASGGG
+388 GAASGSG
-398 GGVAAGGGSGAV
+398 GGGSGAV

-422 SGAIAAGGGAPAASS
+422 SGAIAAGGGAAGASS

-445 AAASPS
+445 AAASSPS

-460 SNAGGS
+460 PDAGGS
-466 APQAPGG
+466 APQAAGD

-478 GLTVSAGSD
+478 GLTVNAGGD
-487 TGSAPGGGSG
+487 TGSAPGSGSG
-497 GGGSAGASRL
+497 SGSAGVSRF

-522 HAEEVLLDEQSLDR
+522 HAEEVLLDEQAVDQ

>member
-1 MAEEGNVI
+1 MGGAARVI
-9 SDSVKNVQ
+9 NPSAAQDCHSTVSAIADSADKVV
-17 DLNCDLWF
+17 
-25 KLVGQR
+25 
-31 PDLANACHQ
+31 
-40 HAEAFSGEVAKAT
+40 
-53 KDPAGYV
+53 KDPVGTVAG
-60 AKKIAD
+60 AIGNDIFEKIL
-66 NTFNQILESFW
+66 TSFW
-77 NGSVSIY
+77 NGAVGVY
-84 KQFITSWL
+84 RDFITSWL
-92 HAGPIIDPQ
+92 HAGPIINPEK
-101 TSSAFQ
+101 SSAFS
-107 WGTGVVNIFTLLA
+107 WGSGVVNIFTLLA

-149 RVILVSGMGVTIIS
+149 RVILVSGMGVSIVS

-170 QAAAAILESSNW
+170 QAAAAILDSTDW
-182 SSRDTTAILG
+182 GHKDTMAVLG

-213 LVVIVQWCIMILVA
+213 LVVIVQWCIMIFVA

-337 GVAAG
+337 GMAAG

-383 GGGAA
+383 GGG
-388 GAAGAASGGG
+388 GAA
-398 GGVAAGGGSGAV
+398 AAGGGSGGAA

-422 SGAIAAGGGAPAASS
+422 SGAIATAGPAPAASS
-437 SGGAVGAP
+437 SSSGGA
-445 AAASPS
+445 AAASAPS
-451 GGSAPAAPA
+451 GGSAAAPA
-460 SNAGGS
+460 PDAGES
-466 APQAPGG
+466 APQAAGG

-478 GLTVSAGSD
+478 GLTVSAGGD
-487 TGSAPGGGSG
+487 TGAAPGGGSG
-497 GGGSAGASRL
+497 GGSAGVSRF

-522 HAEEVLLDEQSLDR
+522 HAEEVLLDEQAVDQ

>member
-1 MAEEGNVI
+1 MDIIKDAAH
-9 SDSVKNVQ
+9 
-17 DLNCDLWF
+17 LNCDLWL

-31 PDLANACHQ
+31 PDLAEKCRQGADTTIDT
-40 HAEAFSGEVAKAT
+40 AEKFV
-53 KDPAGYV
+53 KDPVGTVAGAV
-60 AKKIAD
+60 GNDLFDKILT
-66 NTFNQILESFW
+66 NFW
-77 NGSVSIY
+77 NGSVGVY
-84 KQFITSWL
+84 REFITSWL
-92 HAGPIIDPQ
+92 KAGPIIDPQ

-107 WGTGVVNIFTLLA
+107 WGTGVVNIFTFLA

-149 RVILVSGMGVTIIS
+149 RVILVSGMGVAIIS

-337 GVAAG
+337 GMAAG

-357 SGASASAFMFSN
+357 SGASASAFMISN
-369 MGPTLAESGGMAGI
+369 MGPTLAESGGMAGLG

-388 GAAGAASGGG
+388 GAAGAAS
-398 GGVAAGGGSGAV
+398 GGGSGAV

-437 SGGAVGAP
+437 SGSGAIAASGGAP
-445 AAASPS
+445 AASS
-451 GGSAPAAPA
+451 GGSAPAPA
-460 SNAGGS
+460 AGGS

-487 TGSAPGGGSG
+487 TGAAPGGGSG

>member
-1 MAEEGNVI
+1 MDIIKDAAH
-9 SDSVKNVQ
+9 
-17 DLNCDLWF
+17 LNCDLWL

-31 PDLANACHQ
+31 PDLAEKCRQGADTTIDT
-40 HAEAFSGEVAKAT
+40 AEKFV
-53 KDPAGYV
+53 KDPVGTVAGAV
-60 AKKIAD
+60 GNELFDKILT
-66 NTFNQILESFW
+66 NFW
-77 NGSVSIY
+77 NGAVGVY
-84 KQFITSWL
+84 RDFITSWL
-92 HAGPIIDPQ
+92 RAGPIIDPEK
-101 TSSAFQ
+101 SSAFQ
-107 WGTGVVNIFTLLA
+107 WGTGVVNIFTFLA

-182 SSRDTTAILG
+182 SQRDTTAILG
-192 DPGKA
+192 DPSKA

-388 GAAGAASGGG
+388 GAAGAASGSG
-398 GGVAAGGGSGAV
+398 GGVAAGGGSGAI

-422 SGAIAAGGGAPAASS
+422 SGAIAAGGGAPATSS

-445 AAASPS
+445 AAASSS

-460 SNAGGS
+460 AGGS
-466 APQAPGG
+466 AQQAPGG

-497 GGGSAGASRL
+497 GGGSGGVSRL

>member
-1 MAEEGNVI
+1 MADTPIVNVPEQI
-9 SDSVKNVQ
+9 AHFACDQVGGAARVINPSAAQ
-17 DLNCDLWF
+17 D
-25 KLVGQR
+25 
-31 PDLANACHQ
+31 CHSTVSSIAQ
-40 HAEAFSGEVAKAT
+40 SADKVV
-53 KDPAGYV
+53 KDPVGTVAG
-60 AKKIAD
+60 AIGNDLFDKIL
-66 NTFNQILESFW
+66 TSFW
-77 NGSVSIY
+77 NGAVGVY
-84 KQFITSWL
+84 RDFITSWL
-92 HAGPIIDPQ
+92 RAGPIIDPEK
-101 TSSAFQ
+101 SSAFQ

-149 RVILVSGMGVTIIS
+149 RVIVVSGMGVTLIS

-182 SSRDTTAILG
+182 SQRDTTAILG

-197 VAALGAML
+197 VAALGAIL

-213 LVVIVQWCIMILVA
+213 LVVIVQWCIMIFVA

-256 KWLLAFILFKPTVAV
+256 KWLLAFILFKPTVAI

-388 GAAGAASGGG
+388 GAAGGGS
-398 GGVAAGGGSGAV
+398 GGGSGGSAV

-422 SGAIAAGGGAPAASS
+422 SGAIATAGPAPATS
-437 SGGAVGAP
+437 SG
-445 AAASPS
+445 S
-451 GGSAPAAPA
+451 GGSAAASAPSGGAATAPA
-460 SNAGGS
+460 PDAGGS
-466 APQAPGG
+466 APQAAGG

-478 GLTVSAGSD
+478 GLTVSAGGD
-487 TGSAPGGGSG
+487 TGAAPGGGSG
-497 GGGSAGASRL
+497 GGVSRF

-522 HAEEVLLDEQSLDR
+522 HAEEVLLDEQAVDQ

>member
-1 MAEEGNVI
+1 M
-9 SDSVKNVQ
+9 
-17 DLNCDLWF
+17 
-25 KLVGQR
+25 
-31 PDLANACHQ
+31 
-40 HAEAFSGEVAKAT
+40 
-53 KDPAGYV
+53 
-60 AKKIAD
+60 
-66 NTFNQILESFW
+66 ESFW

-92 HAGPIIDPQ
+92 HAGPIINPEK
-101 TSSAFQ
+101 SSAFQ

-149 RVILVSGMGVTIIS
+149 RVILVSGMGVALVS

-170 QAAAAILESSNW
+170 QAAAAILDSTDW
-182 SSRDTTAILG
+182 GHRDTMAVLG

-213 LVVIVQWCIMILVA
+213 LVVIVQWCIMIFVA

-398 GGVAAGGGSGAV
+398 GVASGGSGAV

-422 SGAIAAGGGAPAASS
+422 SGAIAAAGPAPAASS

-445 AAASPS
+445 AAAASAPS
-451 GGSAPAAPA
+451 GGSATAPA

-497 GGGSAGASRL
+497 GGGSAGVSRL

-522 HAEEVLLDEQSLDR
+522 HAEEVLLDDQSLDR

>member
-1 MAEEGNVI
+1 MSNKSGFRAAADWGCDVLGNVNHTVGSGCHAVVDKGAAVAEAAGKVI
-9 SDSVKNVQ
+9 SDP
-17 DLNCDLWF
+17 
-25 KLVGQR
+25 VG
-31 PDLANACHQ
+31 
-40 HAEAFSGEVAKAT
+40 T
-53 KDPAGYV
+53 IAG
-60 AKKIAD
+60 AIGNDIFDKI
-66 NTFNQILESFW
+66 LKSFW
-77 NGSVSIY
+77 NGSVGIY
-84 KQFITSWL
+84 RDFITSWL
-92 HAGPIIDPQ
+92 RAGPIIDPEK
-101 TSSAFQ
+101 SSAFA
-107 WGTGVVNIFTLLA
+107 WGSGVVNIFTLLA

-149 RVILVSGMGVTIIS
+149 RVIVVSGMGVALIS

-197 VAALGAML
+197 VAALGAIL

-213 LVVIVQWCIMILVA
+213 LVVIVQWCIMIFVA

-322 GTALAGMAGMAVGAA
+322 GTALAGLAGMAVGAA
-337 GVAAG
+337 GMAAG

-383 GGGAA
+383 GGG
-388 GAAGAASGGG
+388 GAA
-398 GGVAAGGGSGAV
+398 AAGGGSGGSAV

-422 SGAIAAGGGAPAASS
+422 SGAIATAGPAPAASS
-437 SGGAVGAP
+437 SSSGGA
-445 AAASPS
+445 AAASAPS
-451 GGSAPAAPA
+451 GGSAAAPA
-460 SNAGGS
+460 PDAGES
-466 APQAPGG
+466 APQAAGG

-478 GLTVSAGSD
+478 GLTVSAGGD
-487 TGSAPGGGSG
+487 TGAAPGGGSG
-497 GGGSAGASRL
+497 GGSAGVSRF

-522 HAEEVLLDEQSLDR
+522 HAEEVLLDEQAVDQ

>member
-1 MAEEGNVI
+1 MADTPVVNIPEQIGH
-9 SDSVKNVQ
+9 
-17 DLNCDLWF
+17 LGCDGLDFATSW
-25 KLVGQR
+25 VN
-31 PDLANACHQ
+31 PALAKGCHAAVSST
-40 HAEAFSGEVAKAT
+40 AETADKFV
-53 KDPAGYV
+53 KDPVGTVAG
-60 AKKIAD
+60 AIGNDLFDKILT
-66 NTFNQILESFW
+66 NFW
-77 NGSVSIY
+77 NGAVGIY
-84 KQFITSWL
+84 RDFITSWL
-92 HAGPIIDPQ
+92 KAGPIIDPQ
-101 TSSAFQ
+101 SSSAFQ
-107 WGTGVVNIFTLLA
+107 WGTGVVNIFTFLA

-149 RVILVSGMGVTIIS
+149 RVILVSGMGVALIS

-170 QAAAAILESSNW
+170 QAAAAILESTNW
-182 SSRDTTAILG
+182 SQRDTTAILG

-197 VAALGAML
+197 VAALGAIL

-213 LVVIVQWCIMILVA
+213 LVVIVQWCIMIFVA

-357 SGASASAFMFSN
+357 SGASASAFMISN

-383 GGGAA
+383 GGGGSA

-398 GGVAAGGGSGAV
+398 GGVASGGGSGAI